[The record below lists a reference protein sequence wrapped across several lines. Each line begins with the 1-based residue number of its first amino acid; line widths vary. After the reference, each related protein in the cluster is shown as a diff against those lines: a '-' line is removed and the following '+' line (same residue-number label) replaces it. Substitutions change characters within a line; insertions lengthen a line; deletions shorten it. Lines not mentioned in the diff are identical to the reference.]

1 MCKHL
6 NSGYNA
12 ALSRFSLSGT
22 HSSNFFDFCDDH
34 HEIYYLQK
42 HLESKPDYVAT
53 VVAEL
58 PEEVFMESTEIPSS
72 TISSVSKRK
81 RDKESVI
88 VEALWELRTSR
99 MEVELSKQKIVLY
112 RIKRNI

>member
-1 MCKHL
+1 M
-6 NSGYNA
+6 NSGSNA
-12 ALSRFSLSGT
+12 ALSRFTLSGT
-22 HSSNFFDFCDDH
+22 HSSNFFDVCDGR

-58 PEEVFMESTEIPSS
+58 PEEVFMVESSEIPSS

-88 VEALWELRTSR
+88 VEAL
-99 MEVELSKQKIVLY
+99 
-112 RIKRNI
+112 